1 MPATRVVSVRAAV
14 LGLAVAAATGWL
26 PVPALGTSAIPADQT
41 GDVLDG
47 NPITAIV
54 GDIDGDGVRELISL
68 GPRDDD
74 PVHLAVEV
82 LEEGPDGDVVSAGSA
97 PLTRMASVTEQL
109 SGLPRPDENNLLQ
122 ARVDEPARLVAW
134 HERGREHVLAMAI
147 GTLRNARACCL
158 TIWAVER
165 GGEGIRLRLMTDT
178 MRSADQVRAVDMD
191 ADGTDELV
199 VTAPRQDANPDVL
212 PIAVLKWDGQRFRSQ
227 SAPLR
232 VLGGVSLIP
241 LGDSDGLPGEE
252 VGAMLA
258 TGSGGTL
265 HRIALGRDG
274 RLRTEHATLPFGG
287 SLVAID
293 GPDGG
298 RLVLG
303 DDQHPAVLLRWP
315 ARGRLEI
322 EEPSAWLG
330 VPLASLG
337 EGLNARVLKL
347 RDGRQL
353 DVFGPRLGT
362 DRIGVERHRGGSP
375 FPNGRHR
382 AVRRPA
388 ARGHGGRKPGVH
400 LPRQPAAC
408 EQRGGR
414 RCDRDG
420 GQRHAR
426 RHPGR
431 AVRP

>member
-1 MPATRVVSVRAAV
+1 M
-14 LGLAVAAATGWL
+14 
-26 PVPALGTSAIPADQT
+26 
-41 GDVLDG
+41 
-47 NPITAIV
+47 
-54 GDIDGDGVRELISL
+54 
-68 GPRDDD
+68 
-74 PVHLAVEV
+74 
-82 LEEGPDGDVVSAGSA
+82 
-97 PLTRMASVTEQL
+97 
-109 SGLPRPDENNLLQ
+109 
-122 ARVDEPARLVAW
+122 DEPARLVAW

-165 GGEGIRLRLMTDT
+165 GGRRHPGCGSTSDT

-199 VTAPRQDANPDVL
+199 VTAPRQDANPDAW
-212 PIAVLKWDGQRFRSQ
+212 PIAVLKWDGQRFRSL

-232 VLGGVSLIP
+232 VPGGVSLLP

-303 DDQHPAVLLRWP
+303 DDQHPAVLLDWP

-353 DVFGPRLGT
+353 YVFGPRQGT
-362 DRIGVERHRGGSP
+362 DRIGVSGTAAEARFRTDDIAPYVGPLPGGMAD
-375 FPNGRHR
+375 G
-382 AVRRPA
+382 
-388 ARGHGGRKPGVH
+388 KPGVH

-408 EQRGGR
+408 EQ
-414 RCDRDG
+414 
-420 GQRHAR
+420 A
-426 RHPGR
+426 GR
-431 AVRP
+431 AVV